1 MTKAAIFV
9 RVSKQSQDYE
19 RQIHD
24 LTAYA
29 ERQGYKV
36 VKTIAE
42 KVSGAK
48 SNDERHGITA
58 LLSLARSGGIQKVL
72 VTEVSRL
79 GRRTSEVL
87 KVLEELSDCGVSV
100 YAQNYNL
107 ETLTPDG
114 KRNPIASLLF
124 TLLAEFSRL
133 ERETLVE
140 RINSGL
146 AEARRKG
153 KTLGRPTGTTKDD
166 EQFLKENAPVVR
178 LLKQDFSYR
187 QVAKLAGVSVN
198 TVRKVKS
205 FLEKE

>member
-48 SNDERHGITA
+48 SNDERHGITE
-58 LLSLARSGGIQKVL
+58 LLSLAASGGIQKVL

-79 GRRTSEVL
+79 GRRTSEIL
-87 KVLEELSDCGVSV
+87 KILEELSDRGVSV

-107 ETLTPDG
+107 ETLTPDR

>member
-36 VKTIAE
+36 VTTIAE

-48 SNDERHGITA
+48 SNDERHGIA
-58 LLSLARSGGIQKVL
+58 ELLSLAASGRIQKVL

-87 KVLEELSDCGVSV
+87 KVLEELSDRGVSV

-153 KTLGRPTGTTKDD
+153 KTLGRPPGTTKDKA
-166 EQFLKENAPVVR
+166 QFLKENAPVVR
-178 LLKQDFSYR
+178 LLKQYFSYR
-187 QVAKLAGVSVN
+187 QVAKIAGVSVN

-205 FLEKE
+205 MLK